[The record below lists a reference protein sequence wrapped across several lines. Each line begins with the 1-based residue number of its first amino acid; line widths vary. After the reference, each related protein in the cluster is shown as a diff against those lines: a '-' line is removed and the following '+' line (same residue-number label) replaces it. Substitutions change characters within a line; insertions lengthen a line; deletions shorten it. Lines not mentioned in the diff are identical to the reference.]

1 MIVSNALVKVGHCQV
16 NYNHPPRTKK
26 LAGGF
31 AFAQSR
37 VNWLYRSGL
46 RLCGY
51 GFSMN
56 VLSTSFV

>member
-37 VNWLYRSGL
+37 VNWLYR
-46 RLCGY
+46 
-51 GFSMN
+51 FS
-56 VLSTSFV
+56 V